1 MATHIK
7 TGKLGE
13 HLAAQWLLCRNYQ
26 ILFRN
31 FRIGRFEVD
40 VIARKNGLLHFIEV
54 KTSRSEEYGY
64 PESRICK
71 RKLRTMLQSAQSYQ
85 RRETQEVEIQV
96 DVLSL
101 IIRGKTVDY
110 FLIERVV

>member
-40 VIARKNGLLHFIEV
+40 VIARKNGLLHLIEV
-54 KTSRSEEYGY
+54 KTSRSEKYGF
-64 PESRICK
+64 PESRISK
-71 RKLRTMLQSAQSYQ
+71 QKLNAMLQSAKSYQ
-85 RRETQEVEIQV
+85 RKENKEVEIQV

-101 IIRGKTVDY
+101 IIRAKTIDY